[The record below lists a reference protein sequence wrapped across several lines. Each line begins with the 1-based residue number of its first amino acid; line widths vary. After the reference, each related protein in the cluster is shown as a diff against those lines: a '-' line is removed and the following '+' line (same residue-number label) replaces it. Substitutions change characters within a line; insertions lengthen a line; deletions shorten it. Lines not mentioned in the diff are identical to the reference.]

1 MGLML
6 RGKTFDDRVH
16 AVAITAKD
24 YEAQRVEIITWLF
37 DNFGSYEGSGLWDM
51 WEWAANEK
59 VYFSF
64 RYEDHA
70 MAFKLAW
77 T

>member
-1 MGLML
+1 MGMML
-6 RGKTFDDRVH
+6 RGKTFDDRIHEV
-16 AVAITAKD
+16 VIPIKV
-24 YEAQRVEIITWLF
+24 YEAQEHEMLTWLV
-37 DNFGSYEGSGLWDM
+37 DNFGYDEDSGLWDM

-64 RYEDHA
+64 RYEEQA
-70 MAFKLAW
+70 MAFKLMW